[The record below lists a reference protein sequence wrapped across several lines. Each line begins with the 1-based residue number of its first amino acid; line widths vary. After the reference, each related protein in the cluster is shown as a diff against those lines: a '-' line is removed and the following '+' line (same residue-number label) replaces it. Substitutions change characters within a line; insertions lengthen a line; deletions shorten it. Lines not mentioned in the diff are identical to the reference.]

1 MASQREARRIRE
13 EEEEKRKRSGPNW
26 GNIILGAASAYL
38 TAGLAPMAL
47 GAAASLAPTASNVL
61 MAIKG
66 GVDATSAQTPE
77 AAAMGG
83 IAAGATPTVN
93 KWAQNEAFN
102 ATKEAQEKTVA
113 AAEAARR
120 EWEKLPENVKYLAKG
135 VSFDDTGKRSYT
147 YENPDTKAKIAK
159 IAAQTAAE
167 KAAAADVLN
176 QNRVSAMKNTGTFKY
191 TETPESTRFNTTLPE
206 SNPSFPNDPGNPRF
220 YTPNPPKVSAPS
232 TTFKPSAELFAI
244 VNEYNGKGTMPTE
257 EDKAAMKKRYS
268 PQEFYWLISK
278 IKKPTKSG
286 ANTPGATSYNYGE
299 IGE

>member
-206 SNPSFPNDPGNPRF
+206 PNPNFPGDQGNPRF
-220 YTPNPPKVSAPS
+220 YTPKPAAPVKPVTTPAVS
-232 TTFKPSAELFAI
+232 FGRLSA
-244 VNEYNGKGTMPTE
+244 
-257 EDKAAMKKRYS
+257 
-268 PQEFYWLISK
+268 
-278 IKKPTKSG
+278 SG
-286 ANTPGATSYNYGE
+286 ANAYSAGQAAIDGGQKSIADVTQAINLAADIPAEEKPTIIRSLKERKKGRSVN
-299 IGE
+299 